1 MYNIDLKNSFKKDF
15 KLALKRG
22 LDENKL
28 EEVLKLLR
36 ENGFLLEKYKPHVLK
51 GFYQGLWECHI

>member
-1 MYNIDLKNSFKKDF
+1 MYNIDFKNSFKKDY

-28 EEVLKLLR
+28 EEVL
-36 ENGFLLEKYKPHVLK
+36 NF
-51 GFYQGLWECHI
+51 